1 MTAEQLGAAML
12 SLGPGLVWFHYL
24 YRLDRTRPEPW
35 WRLLLV
41 FLAGAASTQG
51 VLLTHF
57 ALDPYVPGLGE
68 MPADAGA
75 LLVFFVL
82 SVGLLEEVWKLLAV
96 RLFAYRW
103 IDQPGDGL
111 LFAGISALG
120 FATAENAV
128 YMLRIDPSV
137 LLQRWIMSTFGHVLM
152 AMFWGYAL
160 GVTKAGPAKERRVAL
175 VLRGLALAALVHGLY
190 DWLLMVGQ
198 LPLAVL
204 LLLGVWK
211 LFLTR
216 VRQAAAM
223 SPFRRQ
229 VARAVRECPSCRAL
243 VRRDAERCTACGGRM
258 GDGPAFCPQCLT
270 PAPAGSEPCAGCRT
284 ELAQIVRPTT

>member
-1 MTAEQLGAAML
+1 MTAEHVGAALL

-51 VLLTHF
+51 VLLTHRLLEPVAP
-57 ALDPYVPGLGE
+57 ALAAPP
-68 MPADAGA
+68 PDAAGM
-75 LLVFFVL
+75 LVYFVVA
-82 SVGLLEEVWKLLAV
+82 VGLLEEVWKLLAV

-111 LFAGISALG
+111 LFAGVSALG

-160 GVTKAGPAKERRVAL
+160 GITKAGPLRERRVAL
-175 VLRGLALAALVHGLY
+175 VLRGLVLAALVHGLY
-190 DWLLMVGQ
+190 DWLLMIGW
-198 LPLAVL
+198 LPLAVVL
-204 LLLGVWK
+204 LLAVWK

-223 SPFRRQ
+223 SPFRRR

-243 VRRDAERCTACGGRM
+243 VRRDAVRCTACGGAM
-258 GDGPAFCPQCLT
+258 GEGPVFCPQCL
-270 PAPAGSEPCAGCRT
+270 AGAQAERCSGCGT
-284 ELAQIVRPTT
+284 ELV

>member
-1 MTAEQLGAAML
+1 MNPQHLETLGAALL

-41 FLAGAASTQG
+41 FLAGAVSTQG
-51 VLLTHF
+51 VLLTHA
-57 ALDPYVPGLGE
+57 ALEPLFPAMAAPPPDALG
-68 MPADAGA
+68 
-75 LLVFFVL
+75 LLVYFVVA
-82 SVGLLEEVWKLLAV
+82 VGLLEEVWKLLAV

-103 IDQPGDGL
+103 IDQPADGL
-111 LFAGISALG
+111 LYAGVAALG

-128 YMLRIDPSV
+128 YILRFEDASV

-160 GVTKAGPAKERRVAL
+160 GVTKAGPPQERRVAL
-175 VLRGLALAALVHGLY
+175 VLRGLVLAALVHGLY
-190 DWLLMVGQ
+190 DWLLMIGQ
-198 LPLAVL
+198 MPVAVL
-204 LLLGVWK
+204 LLLAVWK

-243 VRRDAERCTACGGRM
+243 VRRDAVRCTACGSRM
-258 GDGPAFCPQCLT
+258 GEGPSFCPQCLT
-270 PAPAGSEPCAGCRT
+270 PAPAGQEPCAGCRT
-284 ELAQIVRPTT
+284 ELV